1 MSAWTLAGGPV
12 FWVLALLGAAS
23 VFVFVARLLDLRRA
37 QIDYVDFLRGV
48 ENLLAGGKADEALA
62 ICDETAAPVACIA
75 GAAIRH
81 RGGSARVL
89 RETVD
94 TAGRAQVARLERRLA
109 MLAIIAQAAPLLG
122 VLGTV
127 LGMARLVVSLNA
139 APLVVR
145 ADLLGAAAQSLTSA
159 AAGLIVAVS
168 VQTMYGMLHVRL
180 DRLVVD
186 LEAAASEIL
195 AMLAAKREVA
205 S

>member
-12 FWVLALLGAAS
+12 FWVLSLLGAAS

-37 QIDYVDFLRGV
+37 QIDYADFLRGV

-89 RETVD
+89 RESVD
-94 TAGRAQVARLERRLA
+94 TTGRAQVALLERRLA
-109 MLAIIAQAAPLLG
+109 MLAIVAQAAPLLG

-159 AAGLIVAVS
+159 AAGLVVAVS